1 MRQVLLYSFMTA
13 NGTRIMGGW
22 IYGANRPWRCIT
34 PRGGQTE
41 IE

>member
-1 MRQVLLYSFMTA
+1 MRQVLLYSFVTA

-22 IYGANRPWRCIT
+22 IYGAKRPWRIIT
-34 PRGGQTE
+34 SPDGLSD